1 MRRGPSPGR
10 SISTRRPHR
19 VIDDPRAY
27 RALIDAIE
35 HHDPAQA
42 DVVRRETV
50 WTHGRTVRQSLMF
63 TPHSLLEYV
72 EEALAAISEG

>member
-1 MRRGPSPGR
+1 M
-10 SISTRRPHR
+10 
-19 VIDDPRAY
+19 
-27 RALIDAIE
+27 
-35 HHDPAQA
+35 
-42 DVVRRETV
+42 RRETV